1 MSCRIDQY
9 SVLIE
14 SSSTKACANMSVS
27 LTNLSR
33 EGKCIKSSVY
43 LIYQIVSYRDG
54 ATQGSS
60 VGESMDDLL
69 DTISFHWRDSTVVA
83 TVHVYKCAG

>member
-14 SSSTKACANMSVS
+14 SSSTTDVNMSVS

-33 EGKCIKSSVY
+33 EGKCIKFQSSVY
-43 LIYQIVSYRDG
+43 LIYQRLARKAVQD
-54 ATQGSS
+54 QD
-60 VGESMDDLL
+60 ELHEDKDDQ
-69 DTISFHWRDSTVVA
+69 DQVQEGDRA
-83 TVHVYKCAG
+83 RRR

>member
-33 EGKCIKSSVY
+33 EGKCIKFQSSVY
-43 LIYQIVSYRDG
+43 LIYQRLARKAVQD
-54 ATQGSS
+54 QD
-60 VGESMDDLL
+60 ELHEDEDDQ
-69 DTISFHWRDSTVVA
+69 DQVQEGDRARWR
-83 TVHVYKCAG
+83 

>member
-14 SSSTKACANMSVS
+14 SSSTSVCANMGVS

-33 EGKCIKSSVY
+33 EGKCIKFQSSVY
-43 LIYQIVSYRDG
+43 LIYQRLARKAVQD
-54 ATQGSS
+54 QD
-60 VGESMDDLL
+60 ELHEDEDDQ
-69 DTISFHWRDSTVVA
+69 DQVQEGDRARWR
-83 TVHVYKCAG
+83 